1 MTMKKLFIL
10 IACVLLGAT
19 AAQAKV
25 KTVGRGETLNFDAK
39 SIPPRFFEA
48 YGVMKAKCSTCHTM
62 ERTVV
67 AITSGVAPITGQ
79 LFDKQATKAYA
90 IKMMRKPKSGMSRDE
105 IKLVY
110 QLMNYLIDEQ
120 NK

>member
-1 MTMKKLFIL
+1 MKRL
-10 IACVLLGAT
+10 VLLIICLVMAAT
-19 AAQAKV
+19 SAQAKV
-25 KTVGRGETLNFDAK
+25 KAVGKGENLNFDPK
-39 SIPPRFFEA
+39 GIPPRFFEA
-48 YGVMKAKCSTCHTM
+48 FGIMKVKCIQCHTM

-67 AITSGVAPITGQ
+67 AIQSGVAPITGQ

-90 IKMMRKPKSGMSRDE
+90 IKMMRKPKSNMSRDE
-105 IKLVY
+105 IKKVY

>member
-1 MTMKKLFIL
+1 MKRILLMVMFIL
-10 IACVLLGAT
+10 IAAT
-19 AAQAKV
+19 SAQAKI
-25 KTVGRGETLNFDAK
+25 KTVGKGETLNFDPK

-48 YGVMKAKCSTCHTM
+48 FGVMKAKCVTCHTM

-67 AITSGVAPITGQ
+67 AIQSGVAPITGQ

-105 IKLVY
+105 IKQVY
-110 QLMNYLIDEQ
+110 QLMNYMIDEQ

>member
-1 MTMKKLFIL
+1 MKKLIL
-10 IACVLLGAT
+10 LVICLSIAAT
-19 AAQAKV
+19 SAHAKV
-25 KTVGRGETLNFDAK
+25 KSVGRGETLNFDPRG
-39 SIPPRFFEA
+39 IPPRFFEA
-48 YGVMKAKCSTCHTM
+48 FGVMKAKCMQCHTM

-67 AITSGVAPITGQ
+67 AIQTGVAPITGQ

-90 IKMMRKPKSGMSRDE
+90 IKMMRKPKSNMSREE
-105 IKLVY
+105 IKQVY

>member
-1 MTMKKLFIL
+1 MKRL
-10 IACVLLGAT
+10 VLLILCIFMAAT
-19 AAQAKV
+19 SAQAKV
-25 KTVGRGETLNFDAK
+25 KSVGRGETLNFDPK

-48 YGVMKAKCSTCHTM
+48 YGVMKTKCIPCHTM

-67 AITSGVAPITGQ
+67 AIQTGIAPITGQ

-105 IKLVY
+105 IKQVY

>member
-1 MTMKKLFIL
+1 MRIL
-10 IACVLLGAT
+10 LLVGMMLCLVSGVAE
-19 AAQAKV
+19 AKV
-25 KTVGRGETLNFDAK
+25 KSVGRGETLNFDPK

-48 YGVMKAKCSTCHTM
+48 FGIMRVKCITCHTM

-67 AITSGVAPITGQ
+67 AIQTGVAPITGQ

-105 IKLVY
+105 IKQVY

>member
-1 MTMKKLFIL
+1 MRNL
-10 IACVLLGAT
+10 IFACMLLCLAAGA
-19 AAQAKV
+19 ADARV
-25 KTVGRGETLNFDAK
+25 KSVGRGETLNFDPRG
-39 SIPPRFFEA
+39 IPPRFFEA
-48 YGVMKAKCSTCHTM
+48 FGVMKVKCIQCHTM

-67 AITSGVAPITGQ
+67 AIQTGVAPITGQ

-90 IKMMRKPKSGMSRDE
+90 IKMMRKPKSNMSREE
-105 IKLVY
+105 IKQVY

>member
-1 MTMKKLFIL
+1 MKRFLVL
-10 IACVLLGAT
+10 IACLLIGAT

-25 KTVGRGETLNFDAK
+25 KSIGKGETLNFDPK

-48 YGVMKAKCSTCHTM
+48 FGIMKVKCATCHTM

-67 AITSGVAPITGQ
+67 AIQSGVAPITGQ

-105 IKLVY
+105 IKKVY